1 MIGERRGIRVFVGRR
16 VGLGWLWIVTHRRI
30 QRRKG
35 GIEMGIELV
44 QIMILLG
51 RGLCLRRV
59 KGKLTGEIVVG
70 VRWGRLLMLM
80 LMLVIVG
87 WCRDIEDVMGGLW
100 TVRRV
105 IELGAG
111 TA

>member
-1 MIGERRGIRVFVGRR
+1 MIGERRGIRVLVGRR
-16 VGLGWLWIVTHRRI
+16 VSLGRLWIITHRRI

-44 QIMILLG
+44 QRMVLLG
-51 RGLCLRRV
+51 WGLCLRWV
-59 KGKLTGEIVVG
+59 EGKLTGEIVVG
-70 VRWGRLLMLM
+70 VRRGRLLL
-80 LMLVIVG
+80 LMLVVVG
-87 WCRDIEDVMGGLW
+87 LCRDVEDVVGGLW

-105 IELGAG
+105 IEWGTG

>member
-30 QRRKG
+30 QRRKS

-51 RGLCLRRV
+51 RGLCLRWIE
-59 KGKLTGEIVVG
+59 GKLTGEIVVG
-70 VRWGRLLMLM
+70 VRWGRLLL

-87 WCRDIEDVMGGLW
+87 LCRDIEDVMGGLW

-105 IELGAG
+105 IELGPG